1 MKVKDLIKELLDE
14 DMDADVYVR
23 TGKEGTA
30 LDGITRGRGS
40 AMYGDVYL
48 EPDSELKDARD

>member
-14 DMDADVYVR
+14 DMDSEVYVR
-23 TGKEGTA
+23 TGRDGTL

-40 AMYGDVYL
+40 AAYGDVYL
-48 EPDSELKDARD
+48 EPERELKDAAD